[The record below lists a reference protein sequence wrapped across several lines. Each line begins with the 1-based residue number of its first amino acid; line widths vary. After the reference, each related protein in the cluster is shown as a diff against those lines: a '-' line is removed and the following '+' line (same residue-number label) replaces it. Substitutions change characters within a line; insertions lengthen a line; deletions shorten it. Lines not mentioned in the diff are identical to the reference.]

1 MIFLIA
7 CIWFGFFSG
16 CAQSSGICQLET
28 LFILTIQL
36 HPVQYQTE
44 REREK
49 ERERE
54 REREREIVM
63 VYQAI
68 KVVSDVIVVKMVYA
82 VIALG

>member
-7 CIWFGFFSG
+7 CICFCFFSG
-16 CAQSSGICQLET
+16 CAQSTGICQLET

-36 HPVQYQTE
+36 HPVQYQ
-44 REREK
+44 
-49 ERERE
+49 RERE

>member
-7 CIWFGFFSG
+7 CICFGVFSG

-44 REREK
+44 RERE
-49 ERERE
+49 

-68 KVVSDVIVVKMVYA
+68 KVVSDVTVVKMVYA

>member
-44 REREK
+44 RERE
-49 ERERE
+49 

-68 KVVSDVIVVKMVYA
+68 KVVSDVTVVKMVYA